1 MYLYICLSHS
11 IKSIWRHFHS
21 PSFRSSTRMTGRSS
35 SRSKSCLA
43 EDWGVLERHGVALE
57 GTQVFPILLGLKAD
71 WSFHVS
77 WKEQGR
83 CLFGFGGASFW
94 ISVGSTG
101 EKHWWTYMC
110 SFYIYLHVALYS
122 ELRWRLAT
130 FSDPIDGA
138 PNMQVT
144 RVQQKRKPIQE
155 AFVTSAKRDWKALIG
170 KICFLPEDMKMN
182 LFMYTHDFILLY
194 NLYIY
199 IYIKENVGL

>member
-1 MYLYICLSHS
+1 MGAFPQSIIQELYEDDREVFEQIQEL
-11 IKSIWRHFHS
+11 
-21 PSFRSSTRMTGRSS
+21 
-35 SRSKSCLA
+35 LA

-77 WKEQGR
+77 WKQQGR
-83 CLFGFGGASFW
+83 CFFGFGGASFW

-144 RVQQKRKPIQE
+144 RVQQKRKPTQE

-199 IYIKENVGL
+199 IYICIKENLGL